1 MAARIKKGDTV
12 VVISGENKGRTGDVL
27 RLADNGG
34 KVIITGVNTA
44 TKHVKPS
51 QKYPQGG
58 RVHVEQPIDIS
69 NVMPVNPKTGK
80 GTRVR
85 FESDDNDGKKRI
97 ALDGTELGV
106 VRRAK

>member
-12 VVISGENKGRTGDVL
+12 VVITGTNKGKTGEVL
-27 RLADNGG
+27 RMVEDGQ
-34 KVIITGVNTA
+34 KVIITGVNMA
-44 TKHVKPS
+44 TKHVRPS

-58 RVHVEQPIDIS
+58 RISVEQPIDVS
-69 NVMPVNPKTGK
+69 NVMPVNPKTDK

-85 FESDDNDGKKRI
+85 FEVAKDGSKKRV

-106 VRRAK
+106 VRKAK

>member
-12 VVISGENKGRTGDVL
+12 VVITGTSKGKSGVVL
-27 RLADNGG
+27 RMLNDGK

-44 TKHVKPS
+44 TKHVRPS

-58 RVHVEQPIDIS
+58 RISVEQPIDVS
-69 NVMPVNPKTGK
+69 NVMPLNPKTNK

-85 FESDDNDGKKRI
+85 FVVGADGSKKRV
-97 ALDGTELGV
+97 ALDGTEIGV